1 MNQRK
6 KVTVITNLILLGW
19 FFLDMVGVYFGNNIL
34 VSRSYKDDGVYFII
48 FAFALLLFLLK
59 DRIGK
64 YVLFIWLFIWFG
76 AQFYSHWY
84 ITIFGPWE
92 RMNTF
97 FADTIKI
104 IPSSNIYIPDLYH
117 TVLHILILI
126 SLGSL
131 IIFLLSLRKKKVQS
145 F

>member
-1 MNQRK
+1 MNRRK
-6 KVTVITNLILLGW
+6 KVTVISNLILLGW
-19 FFLDMVGVYFGNNIL
+19 FFLDMVGVYFGKNIL
-34 VSRSYKDDGVYFII
+34 VSQSYKDDGIYFII
-48 FAFALLLFLLK
+48 FVFALLLFLLK
-59 DRIGK
+59 DKIGR
-64 YVLFIWLFIWFG
+64 YVLFIWLFIWF
-76 AQFYSHWY
+76 ASQFYSHWY

-131 IIFLLSLRKKKVQS
+131 IIFWLSQRKKKVQS